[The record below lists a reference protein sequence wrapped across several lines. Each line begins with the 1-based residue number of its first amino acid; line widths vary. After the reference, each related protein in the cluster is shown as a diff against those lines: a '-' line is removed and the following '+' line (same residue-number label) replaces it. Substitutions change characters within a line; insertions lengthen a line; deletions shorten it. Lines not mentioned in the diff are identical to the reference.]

1 MWAPARSQGQGT
13 WVPSASGKMHRGWRC
28 TEMAGGGDVS
38 HSQEEKPRAC
48 QKVCEAS
55 MEMLTSSKRSS
66 DPQARRE
73 ALLWV
78 RGWPWALGD
87 DSAGVRGAVP
97 GSLEAASL
105 WVAEPLSSSLTEGLP
120 LSASVTW
127 PEGSREAALLSLP
140 CVTGPPGWFARPV
153 LWRPGLQGPGLR
165 GEEEDHLRP
174 GAVWGGRCGS
184 VGARGSAAE
193 GGGAARR
200 LCGGRGL
207 DRRLGA
213 GGERGRGEPDRD
225 PRALWPERA
234 VLTSPDSETS
244 QQFLV
249 VLAAF
254 ASANPS
260 SRRQEAEA
268 PPPPGWP
275 AGLPRPGLSSC
286 RRAGLCFP
294 E

>member
-1 MWAPARSQGQGT
+1 MNSRFFSIFWSRGESLRDIRS
-13 WVPSASGKMHRGWRC
+13 
-28 TEMAGGGDVS
+28 
-38 HSQEEKPRAC
+38 
-48 QKVCEAS
+48 
-55 MEMLTSSKRSS
+55 L
-66 DPQARRE
+66 
-73 ALLWV
+73 AL
-78 RGWPWALGD
+78 
-87 DSAGVRGAVP
+87 
-97 GSLEAASL
+97 
-105 WVAEPLSSSLTEGLP
+105 
-120 LSASVTW
+120 
-127 PEGSREAALLSLP
+127 
-140 CVTGPPGWFARPV
+140 PPGRFARPV

-193 GGGAARR
+193 RGGAARR
-200 LCGGRGL
+200 LCGARGL
-207 DRRLGA
+207 DRGRLGA

-268 PPPPGWP
+268 PPPPGRP